1 MARNQVVGV
10 SVSVGEY
17 QGFPY
22 KNLILH
28 TTRADEHTEGL
39 KTETVKIK
47 YKVLNDA
54 LNLNKT
60 AAEIDR
66 LTPADF
72 KNLIGKEI
80 TVYYDMYRNVNSVI
94 VYAPEK

>member
-1 MARNQVVGV
+1 MAKNKVIGV

-28 TTRADEHTEGL
+28 TTRTDDHTEGL
-39 KTETVKIK
+39 KCETVKIK
-47 YKVLNDA
+47 YKA
-54 LNLNKT
+54 LNEALSLNKT

-72 KNLIGKEI
+72 KNLIGKDI
-80 TVYYDMYRNVNSVI
+80 TVYYDMYRNVSSVI